1 MRVAWWSDPT
11 AVKVGTFFHSHGGP
25 LTLPPSLKKKSVKK
39 QPKEKTTFK
48 WSETSE
54 LVTDFLSCRWWLP
67 GHYVVPKR
75 NAVTIQVWLVSMD
88 ALQVFT
94 SSFQVFTEYTFLYV
108 YKRFLR
114 LIVRFL
120 RFDQSSW
127 ILSDLGMKPDFSKKT
142 FLERGKVLRV
152 G

>member
-1 MRVAWWSDPT
+1 
-11 AVKVGTFFHSHGGP
+11 
-25 LTLPPSLKKKSVKK
+25 
-39 QPKEKTTFK
+39 
-48 WSETSE
+48 
-54 LVTDFLSCRWWLP
+54 
-67 GHYVVPKR
+67 
-75 NAVTIQVWLVSMD
+75 MD